1 MKKKIA
7 FSLWRCRKNRKSHPH
22 PAWESKKNID
32 SLAAWECD
40 FRLLRHLCS
49 ENAVLKNYEIFVVVD
64 FGGFWA
70 CIMLLK

>member
-1 MKKKIA
+1 MKKNRILAGEVSQKSKIA
-7 FSLWRCRKNRKSHPH
+7 SPPSMGI
-22 PAWESKKNID
+22 KKNID
-32 SLAAWECD
+32 SHAAWECD